1 MGLKKLIDE
10 HEQMKRNEESII
22 KLIKKEISKCLK
34 EIIPTA
40 NFVEISGIP
49 YIKIKDEVDKKFKFK
64 VPDNYIYDSLN
75 SIENIRNEEGKY
87 AITKG
92 SIVL

>member
-1 MGLKKLIDE
+1 MDLKKLIEE
-10 HEQMKRNEESII
+10 HKQIKTNEELTRG
-22 KLIKKEISKCLK
+22 LIKKEISKCLK

-40 NFVEISGIP
+40 NFADINGIP

-75 SIENIRNEEGKY
+75 SIENISKEEGKY